1 MNIPQLDRGRVA
13 VLVRRAGLLVLIVC
27 CLIVPVV
34 SIAVHVL
41 DARHVSS
48 TQNFCPDPT
57 TPCEA
62 PQVIPNG
69 RP

>member
-1 MNIPQLDRGRVA
+1 MNIPRVNRAGAA
-13 VLVRRAGLLVLIVC
+13 VFVRRAGLLLLIVC
-27 CLIVPVV
+27 CLVVPVV

-41 DARHVSS
+41 DARHPSA

-57 TPCEA
+57 TPCEL
-62 PQVIPNG
+62 PQVIPTG